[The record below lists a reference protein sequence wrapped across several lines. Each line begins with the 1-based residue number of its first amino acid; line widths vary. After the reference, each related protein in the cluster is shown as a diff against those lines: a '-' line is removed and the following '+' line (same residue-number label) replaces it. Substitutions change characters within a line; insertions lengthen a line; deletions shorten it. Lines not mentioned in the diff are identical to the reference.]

1 MSLIAVQAVQK
12 QYFGH
17 PVLQDIS
24 FQLDRGE
31 RLCLLGSNGAGKT
44 TLLRLIMG
52 LEKPDS
58 GQIVVASQAIRGY
71 LPQQLPADAPDDAS
85 WTSPEIRQLESA
97 LRQTELE
104 LESLGQDAGPDGAL
118 QSALA
123 RYADLTAR
131 YEALGG
137 YEHRHLMEEALAGL
151 GLTGEVL
158 SRPLSTLSGGERMR
172 VALARLII
180 RNPDLLLLDEP
191 TNHLDLDA
199 LEWLEQYLTRFRGT
213 ILLVS
218 HDRTFIDR
226 TATAV
231 AELDAGRLRIRPGGY
246 SRFIEQAE
254 AESLTLEREIKKISR
269 ELERQQEVTQTMLSH
284 RNMSQYHARE
294 KLVARLSTQLEEK
307 IGHAHSTSQ
316 KLSFQFVPG
325 LATGDPDRILLET
338 IGLAGGYG
346 RELLFRDVS
355 FVLRARAKACLCGP
369 NGCGKTTLLN
379 LLRGEMIAAEGRVR
393 LAAQMSVGT
402 LGQHVSFSDETRSVL
417 DELLARSAL
426 SEAQARDLL
435 ARYGFRDTHVY
446 KQLQVLSGGERSRL
460 YLACL
465 LLEEPNIL
473 FLDEPTNH
481 LDIYSREVLERALLA
496 FNGAILAVSHDRMFI
511 DRCCSQVLG
520 FIGNRV
526 LPYDSFEAYRQ
537 AARAAEDRDRIP
549 VAAADRQTDD
559 RAARRVNRAQER
571 RETAL
576 RKEHLRNLENE
587 IEEHEARKAEMEVSF
602 GAETGPE
609 AYEAYAGLLEDLERL
624 YQAYLGLAGEEPAS
638 QDGPG

>member
-71 LPQQLPADAPDDAS
+71 LPQQLPEDAPDTPPGRARN
-85 WTSPEIRQLESA
+85 PP
-97 LRQTELE
+97 
-104 LESLGQDAGPDGAL
+104 AGIGAAPDRTGTGIARSEAAPDGAL

-246 SRFIEQAE
+246 SRFNRTGRGGVADPR
-254 AESLTLEREIKKISR
+254 TEIKK
-269 ELERQQEVTQTMLSH
+269 
-284 RNMSQYHARE
+284 N
-294 KLVARLSTQLEEK
+294 
-307 IGHAHSTSQ
+307 
-316 KLSFQFVPG
+316 
-325 LATGDPDRILLET
+325 
-338 IGLAGGYG
+338 
-346 RELLFRDVS
+346 
-355 FVLRARAKACLCGP
+355 
-369 NGCGKTTLLN
+369 
-379 LLRGEMIAAEGRVR
+379 IA
-393 LAAQMSVGT
+393 
-402 LGQHVSFSDETRSVL
+402 
-417 DELLARSAL
+417 
-426 SEAQARDLL
+426 
-435 ARYGFRDTHVY
+435 
-446 KQLQVLSGGERSRL
+446 
-460 YLACL
+460 
-465 LLEEPNIL
+465 
-473 FLDEPTNH
+473 
-481 LDIYSREVLERALLA
+481 
-496 FNGAILAVSHDRMFI
+496 
-511 DRCCSQVLG
+511 
-520 FIGNRV
+520 
-526 LPYDSFEAYRQ
+526 
-537 AARAAEDRDRIP
+537 
-549 VAAADRQTDD
+549 
-559 RAARRVNRAQER
+559 
-571 RETAL
+571 
-576 RKEHLRNLENE
+576 
-587 IEEHEARKAEMEVSF
+587 
-602 GAETGPE
+602 
-609 AYEAYAGLLEDLERL
+609 
-624 YQAYLGLAGEEPAS
+624 
-638 QDGPG
+638 